1 MKFEDVMS
9 KIEGAHSVGGQLI
22 VNKGGVNILVG
33 KQVQGMLI
41 VEDTDEARLI
51 VFEATGVAIG
61 VAGEDDDPEPKT
73 HHVEHHDEVKT
84 KDAKK

>member
-1 MKFEDVMS
+1 
-9 KIEGAHSVGGQLI
+9 
-22 VNKGGVNILVG
+22 
-33 KQVQGMLI
+33 MLI